1 MSYSCFVPYV
11 KYRQYERNL
20 IDFKQSLCGNVRS
33 SARMAQPLISGRPQA
48 RHKAEGRYGSQQFQ
62 QHLPQN
68 TAQRRE
74 KDLSDMKE
82 DFPTYMGALQT
93 EAVRKETL

>member
-1 MSYSCFVPYV
+1 
-11 KYRQYERNL
+11 
-20 IDFKQSLCGNVRS
+20 
-33 SARMAQPLISGRPQA
+33 
-48 RHKAEGRYGSQQFQ
+48 
-62 QHLPQN
+62 LPQN